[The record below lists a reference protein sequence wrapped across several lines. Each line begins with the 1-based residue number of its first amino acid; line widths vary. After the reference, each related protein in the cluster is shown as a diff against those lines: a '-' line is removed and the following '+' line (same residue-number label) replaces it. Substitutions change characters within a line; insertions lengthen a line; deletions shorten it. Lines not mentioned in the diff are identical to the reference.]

1 MPKNGDSLLGKPN
14 LSYTQISPM
23 ARTTHKPPRDEELT
37 ELLRER
43 GLRATSQRLVM
54 HRLLRER
61 NRHLTAE
68 QLLDEASARLPGIS
82 LPTVYSTLELF
93 EELGVV
99 RRVNDGGGRLLWDT
113 RGDDH
118 HHLVC
123 RRCGRVEDI
132 DAPLDLSSARR
143 SAKRAGFA
151 PDRAEVVVSGL
162 CASCARGAGRSNSV
176 PGG

>member
-1 MPKNGDSLLGKPN
+1 MKAPTGIPHSDEK
-14 LSYTQISPM
+14 LSE
-23 ARTTHKPPRDEELT
+23 R
-37 ELLRER
+37 LRER
-43 GLRATSQRLVM
+43 GLRATSQRLVI
-54 HRLLRER
+54 HRLLQER

-68 QLLDEASARLPGIS
+68 ELLDEASARLPGIS

-99 RRVNDGGGRLLWDT
+99 HRVNGGGGTLLWDT

-132 DAPLDLSSARR
+132 DTPLDLSGARR
-143 SAKRAGFA
+143 CAGRAGFVA
-151 PDRAEVVVSGL
+151 DRAEVVVSGL
-162 CASCARGAGRSNSV
+162 CADCA
-176 PGG
+176 

>member
-1 MPKNGDSLLGKPN
+1 M
-14 LSYTQISPM
+14 
-23 ARTTHKPPRDEELT
+23 TTATGLPHNDEELT
-37 ELLRER
+37 ERLRER

-54 HRLLRER
+54 YRLLRER

-68 QLLDEASARLPGIS
+68 ELLDEASSRLPGIS
-82 LPTVYSTLELF
+82 LPTVYSTLALF

-99 RRVNDGGGRLLWDT
+99 HRVNGGGGTLLWDT

-132 DAPLDLSSARR
+132 DTPLDLSGARR
-143 SAKRAGFA
+143 SARRAGFA
-151 PDRAEVVVSGL
+151 ADRAEVVVSGL
-162 CASCARGAGRSNSV
+162 CASCARGAGRSD
-176 PGG
+176 

>member
-1 MPKNGDSLLGKPN
+1 MKTATGIPHNDQE
-14 LSYTQISPM
+14 LSE
-23 ARTTHKPPRDEELT
+23 R
-37 ELLRER
+37 LRER

-68 QLLDEASARLPGIS
+68 ELLDEASARLPGIS

-99 RRVNDGGGRLLWDT
+99 HRVNGGGGTLLWDT

-132 DAPLDLSSARR
+132 DSPLDLSGARR
-143 SAKRAGFA
+143 SAQRAGFA
-151 PDRAEVVVSGL
+151 ADRAEVVVSGL
-162 CASCARGAGRSNSV
+162 CASCARGAGRSD
-176 PGG
+176 

>member
-1 MPKNGDSLLGKPN
+1 MKTTSGIPHSDQE
-14 LSYTQISPM
+14 LSE
-23 ARTTHKPPRDEELT
+23 R
-37 ELLRER
+37 LRER
-43 GLRATSQRLVM
+43 GLRATSQRLVI

-68 QLLDEASARLPGIS
+68 LLDEASARAPSRDL

-99 RRVNDGGGRLLWDT
+99 HRVNGGGGTLLWDT

-123 RRCGRVEDI
+123 RRCGQVEDI
-132 DAPLDLSSARR
+132 DSHSTSRAPAARLSAPASPPTAPRSWSA
-143 SAKRAGFA
+143 A
-151 PDRAEVVVSGL
+151 L
-162 CASCARGAGRSNSV
+162 CERARGAGRSD
-176 PGG
+176 

>member
-1 MPKNGDSLLGKPN
+1 MTK
-14 LSYTQISPM
+14 TT
-23 ARTTHKPPRDEELT
+23 ARPSSDQQLT
-37 ELLRER
+37 ERLRKR

-61 NRHLTAE
+61 NRHLSAE
-68 QLLDEASARLPGIS
+68 ELLDEASSRLPGIS

-93 EELGVV
+93 EDLGIV
-99 RRVNDGGGRLLWDT
+99 RRVKDGGGRLLWDT

-132 DAPLDLSSARR
+132 DTPLHLEGARR
-143 SAKRAGFA
+143 SAKRMGFA
-151 PDRAEVVVSGL
+151 PDHAEVVVSGL
-162 CASCARGAGRSNSV
+162 CAACA
-176 PGG
+176 PQ

>member
-1 MPKNGDSLLGKPN
+1 MTK
-14 LSYTQISPM
+14 TTASPSS
-23 ARTTHKPPRDEELT
+23 DEQLT
-37 ELLRER
+37 EWLRKR

-68 QLLDEASARLPGIS
+68 ELLDEASSRLPGIS

-99 RRVNDGGGRLLWDT
+99 HRVNGGGGTLLWDT

-132 DAPLDLSSARR
+132 DTSLDLEGARL
-143 SAKRAGFA
+143 SAKRVGFA
-151 PDRAEVVVSGL
+151 PDH
-162 CASCARGAGRSNSV
+162 
-176 PGG
+176 